1 MTQLSAVRTVSLPY
15 GPLMLDLDGLELDAN
30 ERELLRDPAV
40 GGVILFAR
48 NCSSAAQVAELCR
61 EIHALREPPL
71 LIGIDQEGGRVQRL
85 RAGVTRF
92 PPQRALGR
100 LAEAEGIESATELA
114 RDWGRLLAAEL
125 RELGID
131 MDFTPCVDIDWGVS
145 AVIGDRALSDR
156 PEWVTQLAGALWSGL
171 QEQGLA
177 GVAKHF
183 PGHGA
188 VSADS
193 HTSLPEDLRPWP
205 LLQADLQPF
214 RALIAAGIPAI
225 MPAHCLY
232 PAIDPRAPAGF
243 SRPWL
248 QDILRTELGFRGI
261 IVSDDLSMAGAAVA
275 GGMDER
281 VQAARSA
288 GAELLL
294 VCNDR
299 RAVEQALAALH
310 RSGPL
315 PLPRLETL
323 QGRPAAAALDAAAR
337 DAIRARLARL

>member
-1 MTQLSAVRTVSLPY
+1 MTQPSAPKALSLPR
-15 GPLMLDLDGLELDAN
+15 GPLMVDLDGVALDAA
-30 ERELLRDPAV
+30 ERSLLRDPAV
-40 GGVILFAR
+40 GAVILFAR
-48 NCSSAAQVAELCR
+48 NCASATQVAELCR
-61 EIHALREPPL
+61 EIHALRDPPL

-85 RAGVTRF
+85 RQGVTRF

-100 LAEAEGIESATELA
+100 LAEAEGIESAIAMA

-131 MDFTPCVDIDWGVS
+131 LDFTPCVDIDWGVS
-145 AVIGDRALSDR
+145 EVIGDRALSER
-156 PEWVTQLAGALWSGL
+156 PEWVAQLAGALWSGL

-188 VSADS
+188 VTADS

-232 PAIDPRAPAGF
+232 PAVDPRDPAGF
-243 SRPWL
+243 SQRWL
-248 QDILRTELGFRGI
+248 QGILREELGFQGI
-261 IVSDDLSMAGAAVA
+261 IVSDDLVMAGAAVIGDMA
-275 GGMDER
+275 AR
-281 VQAARSA
+281 VQTALSA

-299 RAVEQALAALH
+299 SAVEEALTVLH
-310 RSGPL
+310 RHRL
-315 PLPRLETL
+315 PQPRLEAL
-323 QGRPAAAALDAAAR
+323 QGRPAASVLRPAAR